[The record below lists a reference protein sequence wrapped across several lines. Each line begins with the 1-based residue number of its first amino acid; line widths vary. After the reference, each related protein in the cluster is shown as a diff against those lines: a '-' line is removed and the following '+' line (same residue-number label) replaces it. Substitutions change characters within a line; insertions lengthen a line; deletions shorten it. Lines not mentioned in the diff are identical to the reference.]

1 MILNAKRVAVWW
13 SYRTRHQ
20 SHVAPAER
28 LWLES
33 GQHQPL
39 SSMARASIQQEDKM
53 AAKKLGKNN
62 WITYGRNMGF
72 GLGFNLSKG
81 FLSVELGF
89 WYLAFEF

>member
-1 MILNAKRVAVWW
+1 MILNAKHVAAWW

-39 SSMARASIQQEDKM
+39 SLMARVSIQQED
-53 AAKKLGKNN
+53 NES
-62 WITYGRNMGF
+62 I
-72 GLGFNLSKG
+72 
-81 FLSVELGF
+81 
-89 WYLAFEF
+89 

>member
-1 MILNAKRVAVWW
+1 VKLCSV
-13 SYRTRHQ
+13 Y
-20 SHVAPAER
+20 
-28 LWLES
+28 
-33 GQHQPL
+33 GQHQQL
-39 SSMARASIQQEDKM
+39 SLTAQAFTQQEDKM